1 MFKVLPVALLTLLL
15 VVSPLLAE
23 PLIFAPL
30 PMETPYTVVSQ
41 WKPLLDYLE
50 ESLGIELEID
60 YSLSNDEVVDKFKAG
75 KLDLAYLGPL
85 PYLTLREGFP
95 SAEPVVVFHEKSGE
109 PTYTCAIVATDAARE
124 SLLELKNRRIALT
137 QPLSTCGYFAVQGL
151 MQNRWQTSLQAN
163 RFRYLGPH
171 DEVAL
176 AVVRGE
182 FDFGGLK
189 TAIARKY
196 SHLGLTILAE
206 SPPFPGLALVANSQ
220 RLAPARIEAI
230 RRALLA
236 ADADIRRQWG
246 DNIRHGV
253 SAASDQ
259 NYAGMRQL
267 PLPASIPQQGNF

>member
-1 MFKVLPVALLTLLL
+1 MLKVIAAALVTLLL
-15 VVSPLLAE
+15 VCVPAFAE
-23 PLIFAPL
+23 RLVFSPL

-41 WKPLLDYLE
+41 WRPLLDYLE
-50 ESLGIELEID
+50 EQLGIKLEID
-60 YSLSNDEVVDKFKAG
+60 YSLSNDEVVEKFAAG

-85 PYLTLREGFP
+85 PYVTLRESFAQ
-95 SAEPVVVFHEKSGE
+95 AEPVVVFHEKSGE
-109 PTYTCAIVATDAARE
+109 PFYTCAVVAAGETKV
-124 SLLELKNRRIALT
+124 SLPGLKNRTIALT
-137 QPLSTCGYFAVQGL
+137 QPLSTCGYFATQGL
-151 MQNRWQTSLQAN
+151 LQGVWGTSLLAN

-182 FDFGGLK
+182 FDLGGLK

-206 SPPFPGLALVANSQ
+206 SPPLPGLALVANGQ
-220 RLAPARIEAI
+220 RLTPQRIEAI
-230 RRALLA
+230 RQALLA
-236 ADADIRRQWG
+236 ADADTRWHWG

-259 NYAGMRQL
+259 DYDGTRQL
-267 PLPASIPQQGNF
+267 PMPASIPQQGNF